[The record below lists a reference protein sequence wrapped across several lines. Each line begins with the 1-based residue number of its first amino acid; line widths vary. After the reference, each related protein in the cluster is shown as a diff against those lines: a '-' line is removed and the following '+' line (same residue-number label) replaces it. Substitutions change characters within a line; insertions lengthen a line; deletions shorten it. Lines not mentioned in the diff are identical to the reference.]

1 MGGSRVTLGSHG
13 NQHQLPDSPESQAI
27 PRSLSPASNFTLKPP
42 ADQLLHGNTIPSSR
56 EPKDLLYLMRRQLSW
71 QRASL
76 PSISGMRV
84 ELYFRV
90 RPSFRG
96 HCKVTEGPM
105 CIDGAQQLVSLII
118 LEWLACKQVVYNK
131 MQ

>member
-13 NQHQLPDSPESQAI
+13 NQHQLPDSPPTSPESQAI

-56 EPKDLLYLMRRQLSW
+56 EPKALLYLMRRQLSW

-90 RPSFRG
+90 RPSFRRR
-96 HCKVTEGPM
+96 CKVTEGSM
-105 CIDGAQQLVSLII
+105 CIEGAQQLVSDHFGV
-118 LEWLACKQVVYNK
+118 AG
-131 MQ
+131 MQTSAV